1 MRFVYRGKR
10 GDFARQ
16 SLLSLCGHAR
26 KCQLRVSLFEPKL
39 EDAQL
44 VHSTRHDKINVFLD
58 LWISG
63 SGKPFE
69 TWRSSLRFSSDS
81 IMRSLAR
88 LRFRENPNR
97 RYGGKKNGRD
107 LIKLI
112 EFRIHRT
119 RSCRVS
125 IFLANKE
132 RRVIK
137 WLLLSARSTTLND
150 SRSEAPRRKYF
161 H

>member
-1 MRFVYRGKR
+1 MGFREIRLSR
-10 GDFARQ
+10 ETGDFARQ

-44 VHSTRHDKINVFLD
+44 VHSTRHHKINVFLD

-81 IMRSLAR
+81 IMRSLVCD
-88 LRFRENPNR
+88 FRENPNR
-97 RYGGKKNGRD
+97 RYGGKEKRPRLNQTY
-107 LIKLI
+107 
-112 EFRIHRT
+112 RISNSQDALLPGFDFPRKQRET
-119 RSCRVS
+119 R
-125 IFLANKE
+125 
-132 RRVIK
+132 
-137 WLLLSARSTTLND
+137 
-150 SRSEAPRRKYF
+150 